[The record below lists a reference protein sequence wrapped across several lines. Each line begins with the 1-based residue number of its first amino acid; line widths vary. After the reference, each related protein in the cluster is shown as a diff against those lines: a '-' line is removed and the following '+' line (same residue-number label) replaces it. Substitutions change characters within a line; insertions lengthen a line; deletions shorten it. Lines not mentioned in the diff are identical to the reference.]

1 MAMSAYIMKR
11 QANALSWA
19 RLVQPAAVEAASC
32 AWHPACLG
40 PDSTS
45 EQRQPPGV
53 PGPWTVDSGSF
64 LRRAYS
70 KGRPHAQHGRAQE
83 RRQKGGT
90 PHGAVSVHIRD
101 FDRPTPVAPS
111 KPVQAAEPAKP
122 SLVQALKAAG
132 WSRQEVLNVPN
143 ALSMA
148 RMVSGPAI
156 GWWIVQGQWDL
167 AAPALAVSA
176 ASDWLDGLAARKLDQ
191 QSVLGS
197 YLDPI
202 ADKVLIGSVTIAL
215 TKAGSLPVAL
225 AFVIVGRDVG
235 LVAGGALMRAR
246 QLGWRWPGAAEFF
259 RLGGGTAAAPV
270 SPLLISKINTVL
282 QLGLVGGCALQ
293 GLLGWPSGEA
303 LLSLGMLTAGTTIWS
318 AAAYARAFLAAGGK
332 QAPVG
337 GSAIAGGSLPA
348 LPRPSRG
355 KRGARVKQ

>member
-1 MAMSAYIMKR
+1 MTQLLVPFPRPPTGPSNRAGALCIMAMSAYIMKR

-122 SLVQALKAAG
+122 SLVQVRG
-132 WSRQEVLNVPN
+132 
-143 ALSMA
+143 
-148 RMVSGPAI
+148 
-156 GWWIVQGQWDL
+156 
-167 AAPALAVSA
+167 
-176 ASDWLDGLAARKLDQ
+176 
-191 QSVLGS
+191 VLGR
-197 YLDPI
+197 
-202 ADKVLIGSVTIAL
+202 G
-215 TKAGSLPVAL
+215 GRGRVATCYC
-225 AFVIVGRDVG
+225 
-235 LVAGGALMRAR
+235 
-246 QLGWRWPGAAEFF
+246 QN
-259 RLGGGTAAAPV
+259 
-270 SPLLISKINTVL
+270 S
-282 QLGLVGGCALQ
+282 Q
-293 GLLGWPSGEA
+293 
-303 LLSLGMLTAGTTIWS
+303 
-318 AAAYARAFLAAGGK
+318 
-332 QAPVG
+332 
-337 GSAIAGGSLPA
+337 
-348 LPRPSRG
+348 
-355 KRGARVKQ
+355 